1 MTLDRTIAPPV
12 QALQTVAPDA
22 PESYTL
28 SNGIPVK
35 LFRNNLLDLI
45 HCTITVQAGSFYEP
59 QKHVA
64 AACFSLL
71 KESHTQ
77 LTSNEVDEAL
87 DTLGASFATNT
98 NLDAITM
105 KLIVPKKNCRE
116 VLHLIGS
123 FLVTPVFRTE
133 NLNIYK
139 QHKIKDIE
147 YKELNVGYRATQ
159 NMFRL
164 MFNSE
169 LPYGTILQVAHI
181 EALTCELLQAYHQTA
196 FAAEKVKIY
205 LTGNVDAEV
214 WEAFREMGETIKGRR
229 DENPNSNKNP
239 NRGENPNRV
248 PNPVRVQEKN
258 SKQGQWFSTK
268 EPEQY
273 YYEERENAIQSALLL
288 CKRSIGYQHSDRR
301 DFHFLSTLLGG
312 YFGSRL
318 MQNLRERN
326 GYTYG
331 VYASSLYFGDNSIFY
346 METDVNVAHTEA
358 ALQAIKEEL
367 TKLIDRMAEQDEIDT
382 VRNYLSGIQLRFIEN
397 SVSYMN
403 NYQLWDS
410 LGADET
416 EIALQLVAYRDIT
429 ATRLQSLAT
438 QYLPPSTFSTII
450 IGKR

>member
-1 MTLDRTIAPPV
+1 MTLDRTLAPPV
-12 QALQTVAPDA
+12 RALQTVAPDA
-22 PESYTL
+22 PEGYTL

-45 HCTITVQAGSFYEP
+45 HCTITVQAGSFYES

-77 LTSNEVDEAL
+77 LTSNEVDEVL

-98 NLDAITM
+98 NLETITI
-105 KLIVPKKNCRE
+105 KLIVPKKNCKE

-123 FLVTPVFRTE
+123 FLVAPVFRKE

-139 QHKIKDIE
+139 QHKIKNIE

-164 MFNSE
+164 MFNRE

-196 FAAEKVKIY
+196 FVAEKVKIY

-214 WEAFREMGETIKGRR
+214 WEAFREMGETIEGRR
-229 DENPNSNKNP
+229 DET
-239 NRGENPNRV
+239 PNRV
-248 PNPVRVQEKN
+248 SNPVRVRGDISVLENREQA
-258 SKQGQWFSTK
+258 QWFSTK
-268 EPEQY
+268 EPEPY
-273 YYEERENAIQSALLL
+273 YYEERENAMQSALLL

-331 VYASSLYFGDNSIFY
+331 IYGSSLYFGDNSIFY

-382 VRNYLSGIQLRFIEN
+382 VRNYLSGTQLRFIEN

-429 ATRLQSLAT
+429 ATRLQSLAA
-438 QYLPPSTFSTII
+438 QYLPPQNFTTII